1 MGEVNGAVD
10 SEREIDDEP
19 TLDMI
24 ATILADPEWGVG
36 MLEDIADLV
45 MRTGRSMVNPAE
57 ISTWDRH

>member
-1 MGEVNGAVD
+1 MAEVSGAVD
-10 SEREIDDEP
+10 SEREIDDAP

-24 ATILADPEWGVG
+24 AEMLADPEWGVG

-45 MRTGRSMVNPAE
+45 KRTGRSMANPTE